1 MNVRRFMKQFCLTI
15 ASCCWISVSFAQA
28 IVGPLDTAA
37 TNKSSSVEIPVP
49 RVERAVFLV
58 EHDMRHG
65 SGFLMQQAGKVFFV
79 SNIHVISGGKKFS
92 IKNVYGETI
101 SVPEVVEVA
110 SDRDLVRF
118 PVSYKGGLLIA
129 EDYGFGDKIC
139 AVGNSGGAGVITR
152 LDGTVMALGPK
163 LVEISCTIIPGNSGG
178 PVLDKSNRVV
188 CVSTFLTNEKDMPE
202 WILKGSRFTETR
214 RMASRVDNVD
224 WITMSW
230 GDFCREAA
238 YVNRMEDYADEIV
251 WIVKKLSDKSVNT
264 IYSET
269 SHEGI
274 QAWIKSYN
282 EYVRSYGSRLEK
294 VQSGTTV
301 SYKISPGMEYSY
313 RTKLRGLSELMDD
326 LSRQIDLQA
335 VTIPYFKERLE
346 KYQFYFEG
354 SRQHMETVVE
364 TVL

>member
-1 MNVRRFMKQFCLTI
+1 MKPFCLTI
-15 ASCCWISVSFAQA
+15 ASWCWISIGFAQA
-28 IVGPLDTAA
+28 IVSPLDAVA
-37 TNKSSSVEIPVP
+37 TNKSSSVEIPAP
-49 RVERAVFLV
+49 RIERAVFLV
-58 EHDMRHG
+58 EHDGGRG
-65 SGFLMQQAGKVFFV
+65 SGFLMQQAGQVFFV
-79 SNIHVISGGKKFS
+79 SNIHVLKGGKNFS

-129 EDYGFGDKIC
+129 QDYGFGDKIC

-178 PVLDKSNRVV
+178 PVLDVSNRVV
-188 CVSTFLTNEKDMPE
+188 CVSTFLTNEKDLPE

-224 WITMSW
+224 WIPMSW
-230 GDFCREAA
+230 GDFCREAV
-238 YVNRMEDYADEIV
+238 YVSRMNDYADEII
-251 WIVKKLSDKSVNT
+251 WIVKELSDKSVNT

-269 SHEGI
+269 PHEGI
-274 QAWIKSYN
+274 QTWIKSYN
-282 EYVRSYGSRLEK
+282 EYVRSCGSRYEK
-294 VQSGTTV
+294 VQKGSAV

-313 RTKLRGLSELMDD
+313 RRKLQELSVLMDD
-326 LSRQIDLQA
+326 LAREINLKA

-346 KYQFYFEG
+346 KCQFYFEG
-354 SRQHMETVVE
+354 SRRRMETIVE

>member
-1 MNVRRFMKQFCLTI
+1 M
-15 ASCCWISVSFAQA
+15 S
-28 IVGPLDTAA
+28 PLDAVA
-37 TNKSSSVEIPVP
+37 TNKSSSAEIPVP

-58 EHDMRHG
+58 KHDGGKG
-65 SGFLMQQAGKVFFV
+65 SGFLMQQTGKVFFV
-79 SNIHVISGGKKFS
+79 SNIHVLSGGKNFS
-92 IKNVYGETI
+92 IKNVYGETV

-118 PVSYKGGLLIA
+118 PVSYNGGLLIA
-129 EDYGFGDKIC
+129 QDYGFGDKIC
-139 AVGNSGGAGVITR
+139 AIGNSGGAGVLTR
-152 LDGTVMALGPK
+152 LDGTVMALGPN

-178 PVLDKSNRVV
+178 PVLDGSNRVV
-188 CVSTFLTNEKDMPE
+188 CVSTFLTNNKNTPD

-238 YVNRMEDYADEIV
+238 YVNKTGDYADEIIG
-251 WIVKKLSDKSVNT
+251 IVKELSDKSLNT

-269 SHEGI
+269 PYGEI
-274 QAWIKSYN
+274 QSWIKSYN
-282 EYVRSYGSRLEK
+282 EYVRSYGSELEAVK
-294 VQSGTTV
+294 SKTTV
-301 SYKISPGMEYSY
+301 RYKLSSGMKSSY
-313 RTKLRGLSELMDD
+313 RTKLQELSELMDH
-326 LSRQIDLQA
+326 LAREIDLQA
-335 VTIPYFKERLE
+335 VTIPYFKEQLE

-354 SRQHMETVVE
+354 SRRHMETVVE